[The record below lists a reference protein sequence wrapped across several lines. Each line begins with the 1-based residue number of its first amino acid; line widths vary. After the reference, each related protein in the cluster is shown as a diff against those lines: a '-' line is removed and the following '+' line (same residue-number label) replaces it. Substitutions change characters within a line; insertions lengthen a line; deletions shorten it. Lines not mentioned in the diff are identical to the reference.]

1 MKIPKAICLMLVVF
15 MFGGCLTANK
25 NKSDKSKDIEAYRL
39 DLDNDTIEELV
50 EVENR
55 FSTHGDILI
64 KITKPGKRRTDEP
77 KIFTFTI
84 SGKFNRVEFT
94 EIGCEGFREMF
105 IYYDTAKNFTNVVIY
120 KLKNDKLSQVFLA
133 SSNCD
138 IETELDTVPR
148 VKIGK
153 NINGGKDC
161 SVVARGNDW
170 ESWAWDGEKFV
181 REQ

>member
-1 MKIPKAICLMLVVF
+1 VKIPKAICLMLVVF
-15 MFGGCLTANK
+15 MFGGCLTTNK
-25 NKSDKSKDIEAYRL
+25 NKNDKSKDIEAYRL

-94 EIGCEGFREMF
+94 EIGCEVSGRCL
-105 IYYDTAKNFTNVVIY
+105 FTMIR
-120 KLKNDKLSQVFLA
+120 Q
-133 SSNCD
+133 
-138 IETELDTVPR
+138 
-148 VKIGK
+148 
-153 NINGGKDC
+153 
-161 SVVARGNDW
+161 
-170 ESWAWDGEKFV
+170 
-181 REQ
+181 